1 MSDKVFDEKK
11 NVRQNNAFSKN
22 VRQRP
27 ECRQIDDKVPT
38 NDSEGADNSDN
49 GQRLNLVAR
58 KNTKLRAI

>member
-1 MSDKVFDEKK
+1 MRRRMSDKTMLYP
-11 NVRQNNAFSKN
+11 KN